1 MHFVVSPDSSILA
14 AITPSVNAI
23 AVDVVVDEVTG
34 VDRAISPV
42 ESAFTILFSL
52 FILALVAS
60 TVWPNFFAL
69 AMLFVFVPHALVLGS
84 ISVVINSVAMRLVVL
99 PFSVVDISISVDQTP
114 SAVGLVKLP
123 VAFVQTAVDP
133 SLDSFSIFT
142 VFVVPFPLILGSV
155 VQNYEHF
162 LYALNTVEVFWLGF
176 VIEGRQSRTD
186 FYYELTR
193 FLNLSLR

>member
-1 MHFVVSPDSSILA
+1 VLL
-14 AITPSVNAI
+14 
-23 AVDVVVDEVTG
+23 AVDIV
-34 VDRAISPV
+34 
-42 ESAFTILFSL
+42 AFVGGTIWPGLQSLAVL
-52 FILALVAS
+52 FILSPPA
-60 TVWPNFFAL
+60 
-69 AMLFVFVPHALVLGS
+69 FVTGS
-84 ISVVINSVAMRLVVL
+84 IQMTVDTPAVGLIIFPST
-99 PFSVVDISISVDQTP
+99 VVDISISVDQTP

-123 VAFVQTAVDP
+123 VAFVQTADDP

-142 VFVVPFPLILGSV
+142 ILVVPFPLILGSV

-162 LYALNTVEVFWLGF
+162 FYALNTVEVFWLRF